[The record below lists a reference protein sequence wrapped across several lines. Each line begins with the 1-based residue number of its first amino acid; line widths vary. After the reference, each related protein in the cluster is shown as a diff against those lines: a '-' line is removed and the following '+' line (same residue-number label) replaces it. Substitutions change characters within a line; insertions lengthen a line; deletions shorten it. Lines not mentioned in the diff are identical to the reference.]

1 MEKNRFNSWL
11 TKIGAVLCAAVL
23 FAVLALVVVW
33 CIIAPVVNYVRTPS
47 EITEITEIRMYL
59 RFFLF
64 LFAVMVFGVLRLY
77 NSIVKNTLFLVKLR
91 ETLAPF
97 IRAFPGIEKTVRT
110 NTNTENSLKGALD
123 RLSSSIEEATEMLS
137 SIKDKK

>member
-33 CIIAPVVNYVRTPS
+33 CTIAPVVNYVRTPS
-47 EITEITEIRMYL
+47 EITEIRMYL

>member
-1 MEKNRFNSWL
+1 
-11 TKIGAVLCAAVL
+11 
-23 FAVLALVVVW
+23 
-33 CIIAPVVNYVRTPS
+33 
-47 EITEITEIRMYL
+47 MYL
-59 RFFLF
+59 RFFLS

-77 NSIVKNTLFLVKLR
+77 NSIVKNTLFIVKLR

>member
-11 TKIGAVLCAAVL
+11 TKIGAVLWAAVL
-23 FAVLALVVVW
+23 FAVLVLVVVW

-47 EITEITEIRMYL
+47 EITEIRMYL

-77 NSIVKNTLFLVKLR
+77 NSIVKNTLFIVKLR